1 LQEKYLPGGGE
12 VGQAVSEAAAA
23 GVGALVCVGTDA
35 CTSLQAIAIAADI
48 RTAAALGEQGPPAFK
63 AWATVGL
70 HPHDASAGMDEVK
83 QVLAESLRDAGDVV
97 VAVGECGLDYH
108 YDHSPR
114 DVQLEVFQAQMALAK
129 QYGLTLV
136 VHCRQAWDDTLTL
149 LRREGPP
156 ERTILHCF
164 TGGPDEARQ
173 CLELGA
179 FLSFSGIITFK
190 NADDVRAAA
199 ALCPLDRL
207 LIETD
212 APFLAPVPH
221 RGAENR
227 PAWVA
232 VVGESVAAL
241 KGIPPETLAVS
252 TTAAAATAFALG
264 EHAFAV
270 PSAGSI

>member
-1 LQEKYLPGGGE
+1 
-12 VGQAVSEAAAA
+12 VSEAAAS

-35 CTSLQAIAIAADI
+35 HTSRQAIAIAEDI
-48 RTAAALGEQGPPAFK
+48 RAASALSEQGASAFR

-70 HPHDASAGMDEVK
+70 HPHDASSGLHEVE
-83 QVLAESLRDAGDVV
+83 QVLGESLRAVGDVV

-114 DVQLEVFQAQMALAK
+114 DVQVEVFRAQVALAK

-136 VHCRQAWDDTLTL
+136 VHCRQAWNDTLTV
-149 LRREGPP
+149 LRNEGSP

-164 TGGPDEARQ
+164 SGGPDEARE

-179 FLSFSGIITFK
+179 FLSFSGIVTFK

-221 RGAENR
+221 RGTENR

-232 VVGESVAAL
+232 VVGEAVATL
-241 KGIPPETLAVS
+241 KGISAETLAFS
-252 TTAAAATAFALG
+252 TTATAATAFALG
-264 EHAFAV
+264 EHVFVAQN
-270 PSAGSI
+270 AG